1 MKMLSF
7 SHVRMALLFFV
18 IFFGITA
25 FAQFLFVRI
34 QSDMLISKDFVT
46 GAQDIN
52 RAIAYD
58 NGVSAEEYNNAVK
71 DSPNYYVV
79 FNDGVIFD
87 YTPDVKVGVPE
98 GLIPPVECPVLTDM
112 VLRAPSIVP
121 FPGHTK
127 EPERWTLP

>member
-1 MKMLSF
+1 
-7 SHVRMALLFFV
+7 MALLFFV

-71 DSPNYYVV
+71 DSPN
-79 FNDGVIFD
+79 
-87 YTPDVKVGVPE
+87 
-98 GLIPPVECPVLTDM
+98 
-112 VLRAPSIVP
+112 
-121 FPGHTK
+121 
-127 EPERWTLP
+127 